1 MRNNLVL
8 RSFWL
13 GILICTMMLP
23 AGDLPLRAQVNGPTQ
38 PAQATPPAQ
47 APQQPSQ
54 APPPAQQQQPPS
66 GGYTMSVTIPVVN
79 LDVVVTD
86 EGGNPLTAFKQANFR
101 VTEDGVPQTITNFGS
116 TDAPITIVMLLE
128 FSQLGGG
135 LLFNNRLNNG
145 INWAAEFLSQ
155 LRPTDWVAL
164 MSYSM
169 RTNVEVDFTHDPNE
183 ILQAIS
189 RLVFPPFHEA
199 NEFDAIADTLD
210 RLKDVHGKKAILL
223 FGSGLDTFSKLTYD
237 KTMQRMKNTDVT
249 FFSISTAGANTYTGQ
264 PNSLTFLQAQNEL
277 RTFAGFTGGRA
288 WFPNF
293 DGEIPGILQQ
303 IAASLRDQYSMAYT
317 PTNRALDGKFRK
329 IKVELV
335 APDGGP
341 LTVLDQKGKKV
352 KCVVYARQG
361 YTAPKSNV
369 GN

>member
-1 MRNNLVL
+1 MRNNIVF
-8 RSFWL
+8 RTIWV
-13 GILICTMMLP
+13 GIVICTMMLP
-23 AGDLPLRAQVNGPTQ
+23 AGNLPMRAQVNGPTQ
-38 PAQATPPAQ
+38 PPQASPPAQ
-47 APQQPSQ
+47 APAQPSQ
-54 APPPAQQQQPPS
+54 PAPPPPPQQQPPS

-86 EGGNPLTAFKQANFR
+86 EAGNPLTVFKQANFR

-116 TDAPITIVMLLE
+116 INAPMTVVLLVE

-135 LLFNNRLNNG
+135 LFTYNG
-145 INWAAEFLSQ
+145 RNWAAEFLSQ
-155 LRPTDWVAL
+155 MRPTDWVAL
-164 MSYSM
+164 VSYSM

-183 ILQAIS
+183 ILQSLS
-189 RLVFPPFHEA
+189 RLIFPPFHEA
-199 NEFDAIADTLD
+199 NEFDAISDTLD
-210 RLKDVHGKKAILL
+210 RLKDVHGKKAIVL

-237 KTMQRMKNTDVT
+237 KMMQKMKNTDVT
-249 FFSISTAGANTYTGQ
+249 FFSISTAGANTFRGQ
-264 PNSLTFLQAQNEL
+264 PNNLTFLQAQNEL

-293 DGEIPGILQQ
+293 DGEIPEILKQ

-341 LTVLDQKGKKV
+341 LTVLDQKSKKV
-352 KCVVYARQG
+352 KCVIYARQG
-361 YTAPKSNV
+361 YTAPKSSV
-369 GN
+369 TD

>member
-1 MRNNLVL
+1 MRNDIVS
-8 RSFWL
+8 RSIWG

-23 AGDLPLRAQVNGPTQ
+23 AGNLALWAQVNGPTQ
-38 PAQATPPAQ
+38 PAQAPPPAQ
-47 APQQPSQ
+47 APSAQSSQ
-54 APPPAQQQQPPS
+54 SAPPPPQQQQPPS

-116 TDAPITIVMLLE
+116 TDAPITIVMLVE

-135 LLFNNRLNNG
+135 LFIYNG
-145 INWAAEFLSQ
+145 RNWAAAFLSQ

-183 ILQAIS
+183 VLQSLS
-189 RLVFPPFHEA
+189 RLIFPPFHEA

-237 KTMQRMKNTDVT
+237 KMMQKMKNTDVT
-249 FFSISTAGANTYTGQ
+249 FFSISTAGANTTTGQ
-264 PNSLTFLQAQNEL
+264 PETLTFLQVQNEL

-341 LTVLDQKGKKV
+341 LTVVDQKGKKV

-361 YTAPKSNV
+361 YTAPKSSASN
-369 GN
+369 

>member
-1 MRNNLVL
+1 MRNNIVF
-8 RSFWL
+8 RSIWV
-13 GILICTMMLP
+13 GILICTIMLP

-38 PAQATPPAQ
+38 PAQAPPPAQ
-47 APQQPSQ
+47 TPAAQPSQ
-54 APPPAQQQQPPS
+54 SAPPPPQQQQPPS

-86 EGGNPLTAFKQANFR
+86 ESGNPLTVFKQANFR
-101 VTEDGVPQTITNFGS
+101 VTEDGAPQTITNFGA
-116 TDAPITIVMLLE
+116 TNAPMTVVLLVE

-135 LLFNNRLNNG
+135 LFAYNG
-145 INWAAEFLSQ
+145 TNWAAEFLSQ
-155 LRPTDWVAL
+155 MRPTDWVAL
-164 MSYSM
+164 VSYSM

-183 ILQAIS
+183 ILQSLS
-189 RLVFPPFHEA
+189 RLIFPPFREA
-199 NEFDAIADTLD
+199 NEFDAISDTLD

-223 FGSGLDTFSKLTYD
+223 FGSGLDTFSRLTYD
-237 KTMQRMKNTDVT
+237 KMMQKMKNTDVT
-249 FFSISTAGANTYTGQ
+249 FFSISTAGANTFSGQ
-264 PNSLTFLQAQNEL
+264 PNNITFLQAQNEL

-317 PTNRALDGKFRK
+317 PANRALDGKFRK

-341 LTVLDQKGKKV
+341 LTVVDQKGKKV
-352 KCVVYARQG
+352 KYVIYARQG
-361 YTAPKSNV
+361 YTAPKSNATD
-369 GN
+369 